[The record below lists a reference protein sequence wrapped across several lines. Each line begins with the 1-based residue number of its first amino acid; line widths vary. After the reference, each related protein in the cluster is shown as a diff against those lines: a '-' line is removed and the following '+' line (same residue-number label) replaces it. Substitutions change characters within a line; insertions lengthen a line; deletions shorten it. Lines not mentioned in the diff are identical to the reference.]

1 MNKFRVLNSG
11 FDKGFQMDFEN
22 GVTVSVQFGD
32 LTHSDK
38 GQTTAEV
45 AVYRNDEWYI
55 ADIDDL
61 VLVSKGSEV
70 MNYCSPDVVAWIMDR
85 ARHIK

>member
-1 MNKFRVLNSG
+1 MDKFRVSNRG

-32 LTHSDK
+32 FTRSDK

-61 VLVSKGSEV
+61 VLVSMGSEV
-70 MNYCSPDVVAWIMDR
+70 MPYCSPDVVAWIIDR